1 MRIVEII
8 AYPIS
13 YPIAEKDQ
21 VRLGIGKAI
30 KRDAVIVKVTTESG
44 LVGYGESHHGRSPGS
59 IAHLINTTLRQLVMG
74 MEATDVVG
82 IWKRIYK
89 MQLSSHGMGSA
100 TSMAMS
106 GIDQALWD
114 IRGKAVGWP
123 IYRLLGGSN
132 HPIPAYAGGVALG
145 YQSPESLV
153 DSAQE
158 LIQKGYKAIK
168 IRVGDTLELDS
179 ERIDTLRKNI
189 GDKISILT
197 DANTNYTV
205 ADVRSILPIFVDNK
219 VDWLEEPFPPHD
231 YRSYQTA
238 ANFSAIPLAA
248 GENHYTRF
256 EFNRLIED
264 KAVTIIQPDMSKTGG
279 LTEALRIASLASAY
293 KLNIHPHTSMTGIN
307 MAVTIHFLSAID
319 NSGYFEADVSKNNLF
334 RDELVTSPYSLEK
347 DGTVRPIDRPGIGI
361 EVDEDFIGKHPVID
375 GPMYI

>member
-44 LVGYGESHHGRSPGS
+44 LVGYGESHHGRSPGA
-59 IAHLINTTLRQLVMG
+59 IAHLTNTTLRQLVTG

-132 HPIPAYAGGVALG
+132 RPIPAYAGGVALG
-145 YQSPESLV
+145 FGSPESLV
-153 DSAQE
+153 DSAHE
-158 LIQKGYKAIK
+158 LIQKGYKSIK
-168 IRVGDTLELDS
+168 IRVGDKVERDS
-179 ERIDTLRKNI
+179 DRIRTIRKNI

-197 DANTNYTV
+197 DANTNYTT
-205 ADVRSILPIFVDNK
+205 ADVRSILPILVDNK

-238 ANFSAIPLAA
+238 ANLSAIPLAA

-264 KAVTIIQPDMSKTGG
+264 KAVTIIQPDISKTGG

-293 KLNIHPHTSMTGIN
+293 KLHIHPHTSMTGIN
-307 MAVTIHFLSAID
+307 MAATIHFLSAIE

-334 RDELVTSPYSLEK
+334 RDELVTNPYSLEK
-347 DGTVRPIDRPGIGI
+347 DGTVRPIDKPGIGI
-361 EVDEDFIGKHPVID
+361 EVDEDFIAKHPVID
-375 GPMYI
+375 GPMYV